1 MNTDERITLP
11 LFQWQPTEVRSE
23 HEMWS
28 ALRSA
33 SRYIQARE
41 ETRLRVR
48 LADSTYYQ
56 QLLAQSEEHS
66 SEA

>member
-1 MNTDERITLP
+1 MNTNRVTLP

-23 HEMWS
+23 HELWS

-41 ETRLRVR
+41 EISMRVR
-48 LADSTYYQ
+48 LADSEIQQQFMGETY
-56 QLLAQSEEHS
+56 SE
-66 SEA
+66 

>member
-1 MNTDERITLP
+1 MNTERITLP

-48 LADSTYYQ
+48 LADSEYFQ
-56 QLLAQSEEHS
+56 QFEEEHS
-66 SEA
+66 SEAHQI

>member
-1 MNTDERITLP
+1 MSTDERITLP

-23 HEMWS
+23 HELWS

-41 ETRLRVR
+41 EISMRVR
-48 LADSTYYQ
+48 LADSEYFQQFEEETY
-56 QLLAQSEEHS
+56 SDN
-66 SEA
+66 